1 MNNPLDQ
8 SWAAAAVLILTALP
22 LLMLTL
28 GALLV
33 AIISTCSRSTARRAH
48 ARKLIRE
55 LTMLAKVLRS
65 G

>member
-1 MNNPLDQ
+1 MNNPVDHP
-8 SWAAAAVLILTALP
+8 WAVAAVLVLTALP
-22 LLMLTL
+22 LLLLTL

-33 AIISTCSRSTARRAH
+33 AIISTCSRSPASREH

-55 LTMLAKVLRS
+55 LTSLARVVRS